1 MDRRLFT
8 YIWRNSWR
16 DQLMILAVVLISK
29 AFYFVSLD
37 LPKQIVNDGIRGDIF
52 KQTDTKVQPFMHL
65 TVGPYHWLGIPKITL
80 YDGFQLDQQNYLF
93 ALCFAY
99 LFFVV
104 ANGWMKQRVQTS
116 KGRLGERMLRRLRY
130 QLFDRVLRFPLTHFR
145 KVKQAEIATMIKD
158 EVDPIGGFIGE
169 AYVTPADLIGTA
181 LTALYFLFTQSIFV
195 GGVTVAVLGF
205 QLMVIPRLRRRILQ
219 LGRQRQVTARALAG
233 RIAEVVDGAQDI
245 HIHDTSNYE
254 RADIVHRLGIIFG
267 IRFDLYQRKFFVKYL
282 NNMLAQTTPFLF
294 YLIGG
299 YLALKGSFD
308 TGSLLAS
315 INAYKDVPSPVK
327 ELIDWDQS
335 RQDVQI
341 KYEQVIEQFTPKD
354 MLEPEKQALDADI
367 ALPEAPIELQNV
379 GVIDETGARQLED
392 VSLAIAPGRSLIVL
406 GHGKETLG
414 QVMLR
419 LTALT
424 SGAIRIGNR
433 DLRDLPEAALGRHL
447 SYVADESFLF
457 PLSIQDN
464 VLYGLKHRP
473 GESAAIAEEDKRKIA
488 WRMAEAARAGN
499 PVLDV
504 TADWIDYASIDLR
517 SERELAERVTE
528 LLQVTELAGDVYQ
541 FGLRGFVDPQHD
553 PELAQHFLEARRA
566 IADRLREPRF
576 ASLVETFDPERYNK
590 NLSLVENLLFGTAPG
605 GSGFDYARLVDSPF
619 LGQLLE
625 REGLMQDILHMGQ
638 QIAETMVEIFA
649 DLPPG
654 HPFFEQFS
662 FIAADELPAYQQLVA
677 RLRNNGLD
685 NITPADRRRL
695 IGATF
700 PYIEARHR
708 LNLID
713 AAMEQRLLKA
723 RRAVAETLPAE
734 LRQRIDFYDPD
745 RYNAAAS
752 VQDNL
757 LFGRLVYGQAQAH
770 VKIGKL
776 ISEVID
782 NLQLRPRVMQV
793 GLDFN
798 VGSGGKK
805 LSTQQRQKV
814 ALLRALIKRP
824 RFLVLNN
831 SLALFDHATQH
842 RLLEQVLACRQGL
855 ATVVM
860 TDTASLGRSCDDVLV
875 LKDGRV
881 REKGSRQELD
891 RSGSL
896 FRDLAGPPS
905 QEAAEREIGA
915 NQPEL
920 ASAK

>member
-1 MDRRLFT
+1 
-8 YIWRNSWR
+8 
-16 DQLMILAVVLISK
+16 MILAVVLISK
-29 AFYFVSLD
+29 LFYFVSLQ
-37 LPKQIVNDGIRGDIF
+37 LPKQIVNDGIRGEVF
-52 KQTDTKVQPFMHL
+52 KKTDSNVTPFLHV
-65 TVGPYHWLGIPKITL
+65 TVGPYDWLGMPKMTL
-80 YDGFQLDQQNYLF
+80 LDGFQLDQLHYLF
-93 ALCFAY
+93 ALCFSY

-158 EVDPIGGFIGE
+158 EVDPIGGFIGD

-181 LTALYFLFTQSIFV
+181 LTALYFLFTQSIFL
-195 GGVTVAVLGF
+195 GGVTVAVLGV
-205 QLMVIPRLRRRILQ
+205 QMVVIPRLRRKILI

-245 HIHDTSNYE
+245 HVHDTSNYE

-315 INAYKDVPSPVK
+315 INAYKDVPSPIK
-327 ELIDWDQS
+327 ELIDWDQN

-341 KYEQVIEQFTPKD
+341 KYEQVIEQFSPKE
-354 MLEPEKQALDADI
+354 MLEPEKQSLDADI
-367 ALPEAPIELQNV
+367 ALPVAPIELQNV

-392 VSLAIAPGRSLIVL
+392 VSLSIAPDRSLIVL

-414 QVMLR
+414 QVLLR

-424 SGAIRIGNR
+424 AGAIRIGNR

-473 GESAAIAEEDKRKIA
+473 ERPAEIAEEDKRELA
-488 WRMAEAARAGN
+488 WRLAEAARAGN
-499 PVLDV
+499 PVLDI
-504 TADWIDYASIDLR
+504 TADWIDYASINMRDRADLAR
-517 SERELAERVTE
+517 RVTE

-553 PELAQHFLEARRA
+553 PETAKLFLEARRA
-566 IADRLREPRF
+566 IADRLHEPRF
-576 ASLVETFDPERYNK
+576 ASLVEPFDPERYNK

-605 GSGFDYARLVDSPF
+605 GGGFDYARLGDSPF

-649 DLPPG
+649 DLPAG

-662 FIAADELPAYQQLVA
+662 FIAADQLPVYQQLVA
-677 RLRNNGLD
+677 RLRNTGLE

-695 IGATF
+695 IGVTF

-723 RRAVAETLPAE
+723 RRAVAETLPLE
-734 LRQRIDFYDPD
+734 LRQRIDFYDPE

-782 NLQLRPRVMQV
+782 NLTLRPRVMQV

-814 ALLRALIKRP
+814 ALLRALIKQP

-842 RLLEQVLACRQGL
+842 RLLEQVLGCRQGL

-860 TDTASLGRSCDDVLV
+860 TDTASLGRSCEDVLV

-881 REKGSRQELD
+881 REKGGREELD

>member
-1 MDRRLFT
+1 MDRRLFK
-8 YIWRNSWR
+8 YIWQNSWQ
-16 DQLMILAVVLISK
+16 DQLKILAIVLISK
-29 AFYFVSLD
+29 FFYFVSLQ
-37 LPKQIVNDGIRGDIF
+37 LPKEIVNDGIRGEVF
-52 KQTDTKVQPFMHL
+52 KATDSKVTPFMHF
-65 TVGPYHWLGIPKITL
+65 TIGPYDWLGLPKTTL
-80 YDGFQLDQQNYLF
+80 FEGIELNQLDYLF
-93 ALCFAY
+93 ALCFSY

-104 ANGWMKQRVQTS
+104 ATGWMKQRMQTD

-130 QLFDRVLRFPLTHFR
+130 QLFDRVLRFPISHFR

-158 EVDPIGGFIGE
+158 EVDPIGGFIGD

-181 LTALYFLFTQSIFV
+181 LTALYFLFTQSVFL
-195 GGVTVAVLGF
+195 GGVTVAVLGV
-205 QLMVIPRLRRRILQ
+205 QVMVIPRLRRKILV

-245 HIHDTSNYE
+245 HVHDTSNYE
-254 RADIVHRLGIIFG
+254 RADIVHRLGIIFK

-315 INAYKDVPSPVK
+315 INAYKDVPSPIK

-341 KYEQVIEQFTPKD
+341 KYEQVIEQFSPRE
-354 MLEPEKQALDADI
+354 MLESSKQDVQVDSQLSEGA
-367 ALPEAPIELQNV
+367 IELQNV
-379 GVIDETGARQLED
+379 GVVDEGGARLLEEVTLTIPPD
-392 VSLAIAPGRSLIVL
+392 RSLAVL
-406 GHGKETLG
+406 GHGKEALG
-414 QVMLR
+414 QTLVR
-419 LTALT
+419 LAAAT
-424 SGAIRIGNR
+424 SGSIRIADH
-433 DLRDLPEAALGRHL
+433 DLRDLPEAALGRYL
-447 SYVADESFLF
+447 SYVGDESFLF
-457 PLSIQDN
+457 PLSIRDN
-464 VLYGLKHRP
+464 ILYGLKHRP
-473 GESAAIAEEDKRKIA
+473 ERPATYNSAEKLDYD
-488 WRMAEAARAGN
+488 WRVAEAARAGN
-499 PVLDV
+499 PMLDIA
-504 TADWIDYASIDLR
+504 ADWIDYQTIGLKDDG
-517 SERELAERVTE
+517 ELAKSLTDLLRVTG
-528 LLQVTELAGDVYQ
+528 LSGDIYQ
-541 FGLRGFVDPQHD
+541 FGLRGFVDPAEEA
-553 PELAQHFLEARRA
+553 ELAEQFLKARQA
-566 IADRLREPRF
+566 IAGRLQEPSF
-576 ASLVETFDPERYNK
+576 AQLVEPFDPGSYNK
-590 NLSLVENLLFGTAPG
+590 NLSLVENILFGTPTT

-619 LGQLLE
+619 LAQLLE
-625 REGLMQDILHMGQ
+625 SEGLTQDVLHMGQ

-662 FIAADELPAYQQLVA
+662 FIAADQLPVYQQLVT
-677 RLRNNGLD
+677 RLQKTGLKD
-685 NITPADRRRL
+685 INQVDRHRL
-695 IGATF
+695 ISITF

-723 RRAVAETLPAE
+723 RRVVSETLPPE
-734 LRQRIDFYDPD
+734 LRERIDFYDPA

-770 VKIGKL
+770 IKVGKL
-776 ISEVID
+776 ISDVVD
-782 NLQLRPRVMQV
+782 QLDLRPRVMQV

-814 ALLRALIKRP
+814 ALMRALIKRP

-831 SLALFDHATQH
+831 SFALFDHATQH
-842 RLLEQVLACRQGL
+842 RLLGLVLKQRSGR
-855 ATVVM
+855 ATIVM
-860 TDTASLGRSCDDVLV
+860 TDTASLGRACDDILV
-875 LKDGRV
+875 MKDGRV
-881 REKGSRQELD
+881 KETGDRDQLD
-891 RSGSL
+891 QPGKL

-905 QEAAEREIGA
+905 QEMAEREIGEA
-915 NQPEL
+915 VPEP
-920 ASAK
+920 A